1 MKKTFLIFIS
11 VICIL
16 SLLSVCA
23 AEQKTSDPLRF
34 KHEYELLNG
43 QMDMQ
48 GTHEYQI
55 MEIPEDN
62 PIVYAQLEDITAL
75 FNDGSGVL
83 YLGFPEC
90 PWCRTLLPVL
100 LEAAENSGYEGNIY
114 YYNALYDR
122 NMLSLDENGEI
133 IVEEEG
139 TEAYQ
144 ALLKLLD
151 EYLLPYEGLND
162 PSVKRV
168 YFPMTVFVKDGR
180 VLASHISTVDSQ
192 DDGFSSLTH
201 AQRAELLDLLRSN
214 FEALTRE

>member
-16 SLLSVCA
+16 SLMSVCA
-23 AEQKTSDPLRF
+23 AEQETSDALRF

-48 GTHEYQI
+48 GTHEYQS

-75 FNDGSGVL
+75 FTDGSGVL